1 MELCL
6 FKKKSKRM
14 QKQWKA
20 TRCVNPRQIASRAR
34 PKELSLGALNRQ
46 SSPPQAKSKMTEVF
60 SFRNCSLKRSIE
72 SKPNSEP
79 E

>member
-34 PKELSLGALNRQ
+34 PKKLSLGALNRQ
-46 SSPPQAKSKMTEVF
+46 SSPPQAKSQNDR
-60 SFRNCSLKRSIE
+60 SFFFPKLL
-72 SKPNSEP
+72 P
-79 E
+79 EAFD